1 MILVASQRGG
11 ARQLAAHLLN
21 DRENDHVTVSE
32 TRGFIARDLRGALD
46 EAHAVSMGTR
56 CKQFLFSLSL
66 NPPKGA
72 NASLDDLV
80 AAIDAAELRIGL
92 KGQPRVVVIHEK
104 HGRRH
109 AHVVWSRIDPVA
121 MKAVN
126 LPHFKRRLAALSKD
140 LYLEH
145 GWDLPEGHRTN
156 GWKNPL
162 NFTLAEWQQAK
173 RVGLDP
179 REIKLVFQAAWERS
193 DNQASFRRAL
203 EEHGYYLARGDRRG
217 FVALD
222 LNGEVFAVSRLIHG
236 RTKDV
241 KAKLGD
247 PSRLP
252 SVEQVRAGLEK
263 ESAVSARKL
272 LRDRRR
278 AQAAELAPL
287 QARRQEMVEVQ
298 RRERENLT
306 AAQAERQRAE
316 ALARAARFRSG
327 LSGVWDTLTGKA
339 ATLRREN
346 EREAFLSWRRDVEQ
360 REWLF
365 QAQIAD
371 RSALQREFDALQSA
385 HRNARMQALTSMTS
399 LLTLAQTD
407 ARLGALRD
415 AYARITMPHGGAA
428 QAFARAARNAGAP
441 ERIKPPAERGAQ
453 PPPPRQ
459 TLKLSSDKESA
470 PMSGND
476 RDRPKPLLT
485 PRIVLGLERAARQR
499 GNTHHDPKPEL
510 AARRNVLARG
520 IGAPGPAMSAGMASP
535 GPGTQWRH
543 RDPGPQKPGPAA
555 PGPAPAP
562 VVPKGPEGGQRQFR
576 RLEKPGRGPDRA
588 PAAGKDVSKTFTW
601 FDLDDPSRGPS
612 I

>member
-21 DRENDHVTVSE
+21 DRENDHVTVAE
-32 TRGFIARDLRGALD
+32 TRGFIACDLRGALD
-46 EAHAVSMGTR
+46 EAHAVSTGTR

-66 NPPKGA
+66 NPPKSA
-72 NASLDDLV
+72 NASLDDLM

-92 KGQPRVVVIHEK
+92 KGQPRAVVIHEK

-109 AHVVWSRIDPVA
+109 AHVVWSRIDSVA

-173 RVGLDP
+173 RIGLDP

-203 EEHGYYLARGDRRG
+203 EEHGYWLARGDRRG

-222 LNGEVFAVSRLIHG
+222 LNGEVFAVSRLING

-252 SVEQVRAGLEK
+252 SVEQARAGLER
-263 ESAVSARKL
+263 ESAASARKL
-272 LRDRRR
+272 LRDQRR
-278 AQAAELAPL
+278 AQALELAPL
-287 QARRQEMVEVQ
+287 HARRQEMVETQ
-298 RRERENLT
+298 RRERADLT
-306 AAQAERQRAE
+306 AAQSERQRAE

-327 LSGVWDTLTGKA
+327 LSGVWDALTGKTA
-339 ATLRREN
+339 ARRREN
-346 EREAFLSWRRDVEQ
+346 ERDALLCWRRDMQQ

-365 QAQIAD
+365 QAQNAD
-371 RSALQREFDALQSA
+371 RSALQREFDALQSG
-385 HRNARMQALTSMTS
+385 HRSDRMRALTSMIG
-399 LLTLAQTD
+399 LLKLAQTD
-407 ARLGALRD
+407 TRLGALRD
-415 AYARITMPHGGAA
+415 AYARIAVPQAGASE
-428 QAFARAARNAGAP
+428 AFLRAARRPREPAGI
-441 ERIKPPAERGAQ
+441 RSPAQRGAQ
-453 PPPPRQ
+453 PPPPRHA
-459 TLKLSSDKESA
+459 LKLSSDKESA
-470 PMSGND
+470 PMSGDD

-520 IGAPGPAMSAGMASP
+520 IGAPGPAMSAGMANA

-576 RLEKPGRGPDRA
+576 RFDEPGRGPDRA

-601 FDLDDPSRGPS
+601 FDVDDPSRGPS
-612 I
+612 V